1 MKKKI
6 SMEKKIKDSVKW
18 KAHKI
23 IDAFEGN
30 IKHCVSHCL
39 EMLDT
44 LHSTK
49 AKFSVIEFYQ
59 DVLFYLTRVY
69 EHNDGRAEWGICP
82 VCDGY
87 KNHSRKCVLSLY
99 EENKSH
105 KANYYFEK
113 MYQQK

>member
-1 MKKKI
+1 M
-6 SMEKKIKDSVKW
+6 KKIKDSVKW

-23 IDAFEGN
+23 LDAFDGN
-30 IKHCVSHCL
+30 VNYCVSHCL

-49 AKFSVIEFYQ
+49 AEFSVVEFYQ
-59 DVLFYLTRVY
+59 DVLFYVTRVY
-69 EHNDGRAEWGICP
+69 EPKEGRTEWGICP

-99 EENKSH
+99 EENKTH